1 MIQDQFVAS
10 LAWQD
15 ERSHGNGNRAE
26 SLETPR
32 YYAQNPA
39 LIKVPADEETII
51 VLEDVGL

>member
-15 ERSHGNGNRAE
+15 ECCHGNDNSAE

-32 YYAQNPA
+32 YYAHNPA